1 MGEPSDK
8 GLPFLKVKL
17 IQKKDGAF
25 PMVKLDKEIT
35 FEGEPGAVLKQ
46 YDDEWYG
53 SAVTVLEMDGEI
65 DMTKMEEQLKEV
77 ESALGGLG
85 GKTPTEFS
93 EAMVNL
99 KSSPGSQ
106 NGTGLFQTIIAM
118 KVREVYE
125 KLTSGVAA

>member
-1 MGEPSDK
+1 MGDK

-25 PMVKLDKEIT
+25 PMVKLEKEIK

-53 SAVTVLEMDGEI
+53 SKVTMLEMDGEI
-65 DMTKMEEQLKEV
+65 DMDKMEDQLKEI
-77 ESALGGLG
+77 EGALGGLG
-85 GKTPTEFS
+85 AKSASELT

-99 KSSPGSQ
+99 KSSPLARPLGMRSDM
-106 NGTGLFQTIIAM
+106 LCLLPLCLVSII
-118 KVREVYE
+118 VP
-125 KLTSGVAA
+125 